1 MRNSHRIR
9 RTQLVLL
16 LLCLTVLAAMT
27 TGCTTQPS
35 NTAGTPEKARVR
47 LGVLPIADDAHL
59 QRAQLAGYFAA
70 EGLEVELV
78 PVQGGANA
86 LPLLSTGD
94 LDMTFTN
101 YVSVLL
107 AQSQHAGEFRFID
120 GGYDAGPNT
129 ILVMTRPGSP
139 IRSARDLERKR
150 IAVNTL
156 HNVIE
161 LNTRSALE
169 TNGVDPA
176 SVTFVPVPFPAM
188 AAALADGQV
197 DAATM
202 VEPFITQSAQAFGA
216 VSVLD
221 AAAGPTASIPL
232 GGVAVPAD
240 FAVRNPN
247 TVAAFQRAVEHARA
261 DLADRGVLESTLPTY
276 TGISPDTAAL
286 IALGTWPP
294 SLDRIR
300 LQRVADLMRQYGVL
314 ADGVDTGTMIL
325 ARPEREA
332 R

>member
-1 MRNSHRIR
+1 MNLPRIR
-9 RTQLVLL
+9 RTRLVLL
-16 LLCLTVLAAMT
+16 LLCIVAMAGVA
-27 TGCTTQPS
+27 TGCTIGPL
-35 NTAGTPEKARVR
+35 NTSIGAPERAQIRI
-47 LGVLPIADDAHL
+47 GVLPIADGAHL
-59 QRAQLAGYFAA
+59 QRAKLAGYFAA
-70 EGLEVELV
+70 EGLDVKLV
-78 PVQGGANA
+78 PVQGGASA
-86 LPLLSTGD
+86 LPLLGTGD

-107 AQSQHAGEFRFID
+107 AESQKAGDFRFVD
-120 GGYDAGPNT
+120 GGYDAAPNT
-129 ILVMTRPGSP
+129 ILVMTQPSSP
-139 IRSARDLERKR
+139 IRSARDLARKR

-176 SVTFVPVPFPAM
+176 SVTFVPVPFPEM
-188 AAALADGQV
+188 AAALADGKV

-232 GGVAVPAD
+232 GGVAVAAD
-240 FAVRNPN
+240 FAARNPN

-261 DLADRGVLESTLPTY
+261 DLADRSVLESTLPTY
-276 TGISPDTAAL
+276 TKISPDTAAL
-286 IALGTWPP
+286 IALGTWP
-294 SLDRIR
+294 STLDRTR

-314 ADGVDTGTMIL
+314 NGDVDTAAMIL
-325 ARPEREA
+325 ARG
-332 R
+332 